1 MSAPNNAR
9 KVLRR
14 VISEKISEA
23 PKIYLGIDALPED
36 IAKIS
41 DKIACRLRAAGYKI
55 LEQKYNTDDVSTC
68 EEAFREYEVLF
79 EKAGMAIN
87 ETTVLHQL
95 IAKKIDGATFF
106 ERSMDDLS
114 PASNQHIRDDITTR
128 LQITIILK
136 TSKMYKC
143 ACGHDETIVTSKQL
157 RCADEPPTV
166 TAKCVRCERKWQV
179 DK

>member
-14 VISEKISEA
+14 VIMEKILDS
-23 PKIYLGIDALPED
+23 PGVYLDKDVTLEEVTD
-36 IAKIS
+36 IANSIS
-41 DKIACRLRAAGYKI
+41 TRIKNAGYRL
-55 LEQKYNTDDVSTC
+55 LEARYNTDDVSTC
-68 EEAFREYEVLF
+68 EEAFREYEVIF
-79 EKAGMAIN
+79 EQAGMAIN

-95 IAKKIDGATFF
+95 ISRKMRAAVLF

-114 PASNQHIRDDITTR
+114 PASNQHIRDDILLR
-128 LQITIILK
+128 LKIELVLK

-143 ACGHDETIVTSKQL
+143 ECGHNETVVTSKQL

-166 TAKCVRCERKWQV
+166 TAECVRCKRKWQV
-179 DK
+179 EK

>member
-9 KVLRR
+9 KVLKRI
-14 VISEKISEA
+14 ISEKIASS
-23 PKIYLGIDALPED
+23 PGVYLPSDATEEEIMKVAD
-36 IAKIS
+36 
-41 DKIACRLRAAGYKI
+41 RLSGRIRSAGYRI
-55 LEQKYNTDDVSTC
+55 LEKKYNTDDVNTC

-79 EKAGMAIN
+79 EKANMAIV

-95 IAKKIDGATFF
+95 IAKKIDGATLF
-106 ERSMDDLS
+106 ERSLDDLS

-128 LQITIILK
+128 LQITITLK
-136 TSKMYKC
+136 TSKMYRC
-143 ACGHDETIVTSKQL
+143 DCGHDETIVTSKQL

-166 TAKCVRCERKWQV
+166 TAQCVRCERKWQV